1 VEDVAEVA
9 DRGASVERYAGVL
22 DSVRFMVF
30 PFGGDCG
37 GSMFTAGGAVGGGA
51 GRGRKFREGD
61 GDMFAG
67 SFVRRARSPA
77 TSPISLSLPL
87 ATLRP
92 SPASGA
98 VSCFPENT
106 LVVSPLTDAK
116 LFPLGLGER
125 ALGGGVFFGLALA
138 ICSKCERR
146 EDTGFCNEELVQSRG
161 NRHQNLDSYN

>member
-1 VEDVAEVA
+1 
-9 DRGASVERYAGVL
+9 
-22 DSVRFMVF
+22 
-30 PFGGDCG
+30 
-37 GSMFTAGGAVGGGA
+37 MFTAGGAVGGGA

-67 SFVRRARSPA
+67 SFVRNLA

-106 LVVSPLTDAK
+106 LVVSPLTDPK

-125 ALGGGVFFGLALA
+125 ALGGGVSFGLAPA

-146 EDTGFCNEELVQSRG
+146 EDTGFYNEELVQSRG